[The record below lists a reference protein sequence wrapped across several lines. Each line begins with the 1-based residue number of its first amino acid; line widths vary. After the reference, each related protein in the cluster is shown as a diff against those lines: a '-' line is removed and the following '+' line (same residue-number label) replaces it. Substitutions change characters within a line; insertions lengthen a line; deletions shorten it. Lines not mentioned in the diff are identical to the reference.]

1 VVDSSEPGKPEIR
14 LTLKLEAERLG
25 LRLEDLSDQVRHGYY
40 GDEVQRGRNEVK
52 VMVRYPREERQSL
65 DSLAALPVQ
74 LPDGQHAPLGSLAK
88 VALAHGVA

>member
-1 VVDSSEPGKPEIR
+1 
-14 LTLKLEAERLG
+14 
-25 LRLEDLSDQVRHGYY
+25 
-40 GDEVQRGRNEVK
+40 